1 MIDFE
6 KVFSDLEIKKGDNIL
21 INSDIKK
28 ILIHYKQIKK
38 KFDPNLILDGLLNII
53 SKNGTLLLPT
63 FNWDFCSGKEFDYLK
78 TPSRSGSL
86 TKIALSREDF
96 TRTQNPI
103 YSFAVHGEGKNFLT
117 KLEHKNCFDLNSPF
131 GFLLKNKGK
140 NLFIDIDYKE
150 SLTLVHVAEQHIGVN
165 YRYLKKFNSNYI
177 DENNKK
183 SLSDCTMYVRND
195 DFNGITYIDKKM
207 DKILEENKAIKK
219 VKIKNILFTI
229 IDLPIAYQIMLDD
242 LKKDSKIIYPKT
254 INV

>member
-6 KVFSDLEIKKGDNIL
+6 KVFSDLDIKKGDNVL

-28 ILIHYKQIKK
+28 ILIYYKQIKK
-38 KFDPNLILDGLLNII
+38 KFDSNIILDGLQNKIN
-53 SKNGTLLLPT
+53 KNGTLLLPT

-103 YSFAVHGEGKNFLT
+103 YSFAVYGESKNYLK

-150 SLTLVHVAEQHIGVN
+150 SLTFVHVAEQHVGVN
-165 YRYLKKFNSNYI
+165 YRYLKRFNSNYI

-183 SLSDCTMYVRND
+183 SLSDYTMYVRNEG
-195 DFNGITYIDKKM
+195 FNGITYIDKKM

-229 IDLPIAYQIMLDD
+229 LDLPVAYQIMLDD

>member
-6 KVFSDLEIKKGDNIL
+6 KVFSDLDIKKGDNVL

-28 ILIHYKQIKK
+28 ILIYYKQIKK
-38 KFDPNLILDGLLNII
+38 KFGSNIILDGLQNKIN
-53 SKNGTLLLPT
+53 KNGTLLLPT

-103 YSFAVHGEGKNFLT
+103 YSFAVYGESKNYLK

-150 SLTLVHVAEQHIGVN
+150 SLTFVHVAEQHVGVN
-165 YRYLKKFNSNYI
+165 YRYLKRFNSNYI

-183 SLSDCTMYVRND
+183 SLSDYTMYVRNEG
-195 DFNGITYIDKKM
+195 FNGITYIDKKM

-229 IDLPIAYQIMLDD
+229 LDLPVAYQIMLDD

>member
-6 KVFSDLEIKKGDNIL
+6 KVFSDLDIKKGDNVL

-28 ILIHYKQIKK
+28 ILIYYKQIKK
-38 KFDPNLILDGLLNII
+38 KFDSNIILDGLQNKIN
-53 SKNGTLLLPT
+53 KNGTLLLPT

-103 YSFAVHGEGKNFLT
+103 YSFAVYGESKNYLK

-150 SLTLVHVAEQHIGVN
+150 SLTFVHVAEQHVGVN
-165 YRYLKKFNSNYI
+165 YRYLKRFNSNYI
-177 DENNKK
+177 DENNKI
-183 SLSDCTMYVRND
+183 SLSDYTMFVRNEG
-195 DFNGITYIDKKM
+195 FNGITYIDKKM

-229 IDLPIAYQIMLDD
+229 LDLPVAYQIMLDD

>member
-6 KVFSDLEIKKGDNIL
+6 KVFSDLDIKKGDNVL

-28 ILIHYKQIKK
+28 ILIYYKQIKK
-38 KFDPNLILDGLLNII
+38 KFDSNIILDELQNKIN
-53 SKNGTLLLPT
+53 KNGTLLLPT

-86 TKIALSREDF
+86 TKIALSRGDF

-103 YSFAVHGEGKNFLT
+103 YSFAVYGQSKNYLK

-131 GFLLKNKGK
+131 GFLLRNKGK

-150 SLTLVHVAEQHIGVN
+150 SLTFVHVAEQHVGVN
-165 YRYLKKFNSNYI
+165 YRYLKRFNSNYI

-183 SLSDCTMYVRND
+183 SLSDYTMYVRNEG
-195 DFNGITYIDKKM
+195 FNGITYIDKKM

-229 IDLPIAYQIMLDD
+229 LDLPVAYQIMLDD

>member
-6 KVFSDLEIKKGDNIL
+6 KVFSDLDIKKGDNVL

-28 ILIHYKQIKK
+28 ILIYYKQIKK
-38 KFDPNLILDGLLNII
+38 KFDSNIILDELQNKIN
-53 SKNGTLLLPT
+53 KNGKLLLPT

-103 YSFAVHGEGKNFLT
+103 YSFAVYGESKNYLK

-140 NLFIDIDYKE
+140 NLFIDID
-150 SLTLVHVAEQHIGVN
+150 
-165 YRYLKKFNSNYI
+165 
-177 DENNKK
+177 
-183 SLSDCTMYVRND
+183 
-195 DFNGITYIDKKM
+195 
-207 DKILEENKAIKK
+207 
-219 VKIKNILFTI
+219 
-229 IDLPIAYQIMLDD
+229 
-242 LKKDSKIIYPKT
+242 
-254 INV
+254 

>member
-6 KVFSDLEIKKGDNIL
+6 KVFSDLDIKKGDNVL

-28 ILIHYKQIKK
+28 ILIYYKQIKK
-38 KFDPNLILDGLLNII
+38 KFDSNIILDELQNKIN
-53 SKNGTLLLPT
+53 KNGTLLLPT

-86 TKIALSREDF
+86 TKIALSRGDF

-103 YSFAVHGEGKNFLT
+103 YSFAVYGQSKNYLK

-150 SLTLVHVAEQHIGVN
+150 SLTFVHVAEQHVGVN
-165 YRYLKKFNSNYI
+165 YRYLKRFNSNYI

-183 SLSDCTMYVRND
+183 SLSDYTMYVRNEG
-195 DFNGITYIDKKM
+195 FNGITYIDKKM

-229 IDLPIAYQIMLDD
+229 LDLPVAYQIMLDD

>member
-63 FNWDFCSGKEFDYLK
+63 FNWDFCSDKEFDYLK

-150 SLTLVHVAEQHIGVN
+150 SLTFVHVAEQHIGVN

>member
-1 MIDFE
+1 MIDFG

-28 ILIHYKQIKK
+28 ILIHYRQIKK
-38 KFDPNLILDGLLNII
+38 KFDPNLILDGLLDII

-150 SLTLVHVAEQHIGVN
+150 SLTFVHVAEQHIGVN

-183 SLSDCTMYVRND
+183 TLSDCTMYVRND